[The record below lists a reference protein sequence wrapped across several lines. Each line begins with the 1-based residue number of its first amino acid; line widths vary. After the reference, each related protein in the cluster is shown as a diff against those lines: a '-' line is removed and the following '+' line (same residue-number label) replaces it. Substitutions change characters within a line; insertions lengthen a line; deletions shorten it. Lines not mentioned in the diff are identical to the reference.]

1 MSVKD
6 PGGAS
11 RRDVLRKLRMQFVQG
26 DIEVERLAKEAVSEP
41 QRFRGI
47 AGSGKT
53 HILCQKAAYMHC
65 EQPDLRIVYT
75 FFTRSLYEY
84 IEYWVQFYCRMYGGE
99 FDPEDPHSTLKILHA
114 WGSAGR
120 TGFYRMLC
128 DHYDTDFFSPE
139 DLRGDR
145 HQTPNE
151 LFARACK
158 SFLQIQESRNLPLDP
173 LFDAVLIDEGQDLVV
188 DREDLL
194 YRGKQPFFWMA
205 YQSLCPPDPDRPEK
219 RRLIWAYDEY
229 QNTSSIKIPSSR
241 EIFGEEFKL
250 QKSVIMRK
258 CYRTPAPVLMA
269 AHAIGMGLFF
279 REGMLAGPTTKAE
292 WNALGYD
299 VEGEFKSGRQ
309 VRITRPEEYTANI
322 VPDLWK
328 GHLIDLQIVDRRE
341 EEASFV
347 ARSIQRDI
355 AVNGLRP
362 ENILVVSLNA
372 RSNAGV
378 RSVAEELMERG
389 IETYI
394 SSASGRNRLDIGAK
408 PDTFSETGCVTVS
421 GINRAKGNEG
431 NVVYIL
437 GFDIIGRNDESIPLR
452 NSLFVALTRSR
463 AWVTLTGTGR
473 YPIYEEMKTILEHLQ
488 STGGL
493 TFTYR
498 SRPKVAFDAGLDM
511 EPEGVS
517 YQQILLYSD
526 E

>member
-1 MSVKD
+1 MSPNSQNGV
-6 PGGAS
+6 S
-11 RRDVLRKLRMQFVQG
+11 RKDVLQRLKTQFVRG
-26 DIEVERLAKEAVSEP
+26 DLEIERLAKETVSEP

-53 HILCQKAAYMHC
+53 HILCQKAAYLHC
-65 EQPDLRIVYT
+65 ERPDLQIAYT

-99 FDPEDPHSTLKILHA
+99 FDPEDPQSTLRILHA

-120 TGFYRMLC
+120 TGFYRTLC
-128 DHYDTDFFSPE
+128 DHYDIDFFAPE
-139 DLRGDR
+139 DLREDR
-145 HQTPNE
+145 RQTPNE
-151 LFARACK
+151 IFARACK
-158 SFLQIQESRNLPLDP
+158 SFLQIHESKNLPLDP

-194 YRGKQPFFWMA
+194 YHGKQPFFWMA
-205 YQSLCPPDPDRPEK
+205 YQSLSSPDPARPGK

-229 QNTSSIKIPSSR
+229 QNTSSVKIPSSR

-250 QKSVIMRK
+250 RRSVIMRK

-299 VEGEFKSGRQ
+299 VEGEFKSGHQ
-309 VRITRPEEYTANI
+309 VHITRPGEYAANI
-322 VPDLWK
+322 VPDIWE
-328 GHLIDLQIVDRRE
+328 GRLIDLQIFDRRE
-341 EEASFV
+341 EEISFV

-355 AVNGLRP
+355 TVNGLCP
-362 ENILVVSLNA
+362 EDILVVSLNA
-372 RSNAGV
+372 RSNGEV
-378 RSVAEELMERG
+378 RSVARELMERG

-394 SSASGRNRLDIGAK
+394 SSASGRNRLDTGAK
-408 PDTFSETGCVTVS
+408 PDTFSEAGCVTIS
-421 GINRAKGNEG
+421 GINRVKGNEG
-431 NVVYIL
+431 NMVYIL
-437 GFDIIGRNDESIPLR
+437 GFDTIGRNDESIPIR

-493 TFTYR
+493 SFTYR
-498 SRPKVAFDAGLDM
+498 SRPKVAFDAGLDT

-526 E
+526 D

>member
-1 MSVKD
+1 MSLKD

-11 RRDVLRKLRMQFVQG
+11 RADVLRRLRMQFAQG
-26 DIEVERLAKEAVSEP
+26 DLEVERLAKETVSEP

-53 HILCQKAAYMHC
+53 HILCQKAAYMYC
-65 EQPDLRIVYT
+65 EEPDLRIVYT
-75 FFTRSLYEY
+75 FFTRSLYGY
-84 IEYWVQFYCRMYGGE
+84 IESWMKFYCRMYGGK
-99 FDPEDPHSTLKILHA
+99 FDPDDPESTLKILHA
-114 WGSAGR
+114 WGGAGR
-120 TGFYRMLC
+120 TGFYRTLC
-128 DHYDTDFFSPE
+128 DHYDIDFFSPE
-139 DLRGDR
+139 DLSEGRPGA
-145 HQTPNE
+145 PNE

-158 SFLQIQESRNLPLDP
+158 SFLQIQESEDLSLDP
-173 LFDAVLIDEGQDLVV
+173 IFDAVLIDEGQDLVV
-188 DREDLL
+188 DHEDLL

-205 YQSLCPPDPDRPEK
+205 YQSLRPPDPKRPER

-229 QNTSSIKIPSSR
+229 QNTSGVRIPTSR
-241 EIFGEEFKL
+241 EVFGEEFVL
-250 QKSVIMRK
+250 RKSVIMRK
-258 CYRTPAPVLMA
+258 CYRTPAPILMA

-309 VRITRPEEYTANI
+309 VRITRPEEYAANI
-322 VPDLWK
+322 VPDIWE
-328 GHLIDLQIVDRRE
+328 GHLIDLQVFSRRE
-341 EEASFV
+341 EEVSFI

-355 AVNGLRP
+355 TMDGLRP
-362 ENILVVSLNA
+362 EDILVVSLNT

-394 SSASGRNRLDIGAK
+394 SSAPAKNRLDTGVK
-408 PDTFSETGCVTVS
+408 PDIFSKAGCVTVS
-421 GINRAKGNEG
+421 GINRVKGNEG

-437 GFDIIGRNDESIPLR
+437 GFDTIGRNDESIPLR
-452 NSLFVALTRSR
+452 NSLFVAMTRSR
-463 AWVTLTGTGR
+463 AWVTLTGIGR
-473 YPIYEEMKTILEHLQ
+473 YPIYEEMKRILEQ
-488 STGGL
+488 IRSTGGL

-498 SRPKVAFDAGLDM
+498 SRPKVAFDAGVDT

-526 E
+526 K

>member
-1 MSVKD
+1 
-6 PGGAS
+6 
-11 RRDVLRKLRMQFVQG
+11 
-26 DIEVERLAKEAVSEP
+26 
-41 QRFRGI
+41 
-47 AGSGKT
+47 
-53 HILCQKAAYMHC
+53 
-65 EQPDLRIVYT
+65 
-75 FFTRSLYEY
+75 
-84 IEYWVQFYCRMYGGE
+84 
-99 FDPEDPHSTLKILHA
+99 
-114 WGSAGR
+114 
-120 TGFYRMLC
+120 
-128 DHYDTDFFSPE
+128 
-139 DLRGDR
+139 
-145 HQTPNE
+145 
-151 LFARACK
+151 
-158 SFLQIQESRNLPLDP
+158 
-173 LFDAVLIDEGQDLVV
+173 VV

-205 YQSLCPPDPDRPEK
+205 YQSLRPPDPERPER

-229 QNTSSIKIPSSR
+229 QNTSSVRIPTSR
-241 EIFGEEFKL
+241 EVFGEEFVL
-250 QKSVIMRK
+250 RKSVIMRK
-258 CYRTPAPVLMA
+258 CYRTPAPILMA

-309 VRITRPEEYTANI
+309 VRITRPEEYAANI
-322 VPDLWK
+322 VPTIWE
-328 GHLIDLQIVDRRE
+328 GHLIDLQVFSRRE
-341 EEASFV
+341 EEVSFI

-355 AVNGLRP
+355 TMDGLCP
-362 ENILVVSLNA
+362 EDILVVSLNT

-394 SSASGRNRLDIGAK
+394 SSAPAKNRLDTGVK
-408 PDTFSETGCVTVS
+408 PDIFSEAGCVTIS
-421 GINRAKGNEG
+421 GINRVKGNEG

-437 GFDIIGRNDESIPLR
+437 GFDVIGRNDESIPLR

-463 AWVTLTGTGR
+463 AWVTLTGIGR
-473 YPIYEEMKTILEHLQ
+473 YPIYEEMRTILEQLR

-498 SRPKVAFDAGLDM
+498 SRPKVAFDAGVDT

-526 E
+526 K